1 MVFVA
6 NVHIQSKK
14 DKRMKTENWFGIIG
28 AGMIGFGLGYL
39 YSWIGTLLAIGFIL
53 LLFDIKL
60 EICKRR

>member
-1 MVFVA
+1 
-6 NVHIQSKK
+6 
-14 DKRMKTENWFGIIG
+14 MKTENWAGIIG

-39 YSWIGTLLAIGFIL
+39 YNWIGTLLAIGFVL